1 MARTEMNPLRA
12 QPAPYK
18 MKDTTLLVVTH
29 LPDDDSDYHKD
40 RMEVVQTCL
49 TSMRNGAKRDH
60 TFMVWDNGSKDT
72 FKEWLYN
79 EFQPDITIF
88 SKNIGKNQARA
99 NAIRM
104 MPLSSIVAYSD
115 DDFYYYDNWLS
126 PQIKIL
132 NHFSAQLVTGY
143 PIRTMFRWGCEST
156 INWSNKHGKLEKGIF
171 MPEQWERDY
180 AVSIGRDPNLHM
192 NEHLTK
198 DDFDYRV
205 SYNGSQAYCVGHH
218 AQFVG
223 YVAKLLPALNADSS
237 LAMPDEKQF
246 DIAQS
251 KLGIRLATTD
261 RLCRH
266 IGNVIHDELRKEI
279 FQDDTLVQV

>member
-1 MARTEMNPLRA
+1 MARTEMNPLRT
-12 QPAPYK
+12 QHAPYK
-18 MKDTTLLVVTH
+18 MKDTILLVVTH
-29 LPDDDSDYHKD
+29 LPCEDEPGYHKD
-40 RMEVVQTCL
+40 RLEVVKTCL
-49 TSMRNGAKRDH
+49 TSMREHAHRDH
-60 TFMVWDNGSKDT
+60 TFMVWDNDSRSEFRD
-72 FKEWLYN
+72 WLQHIF
-79 EFQPDITIF
+79 EPDVLVM

-104 MPLSSIVAYSD
+104 MPLSSIVCYSD
-115 DDFYYYDNWLS
+115 DDFYFYDNWLQ

-143 PIRTMFRWGCEST
+143 PTRVMFRWACESA

-180 AVSIGRDPNLHM
+180 AISIGRDPDKHM
-192 NEHLTK
+192 TEHLTP

-223 YVAKLLPALNADSS
+223 YVAKLLPALNADSN
-237 LAMPDEKQF
+237 LAMPDERIF
-246 DIAQS
+246 DMAQA
-251 KLGIRLATTD
+251 KLGIRLSTTD

-266 IGNVIHDELRKEI
+266 IGNVIHDELRQEI
-279 FQDDTLVQV
+279 MEKV